1 MSNSNQI
8 TVFQHAAREFTAL
21 PKDVQQ
27 RGQNLMWDL
36 QQAAQAFDGFIAEVK
51 QELERRR
58 DEEHEAAVRAIRQ
71 QMEVVEEVEQR
82 VWKAESKAV
91 DARNALTTAGTM
103 LRMALDSKPKR
114 YPLKEELAAW
124 EDAVQKAREHC
135 EKLEQ
140 KASQTDAVPMNVRG
154 DLAQA
159 QYTLRELEVKEFALR
174 PQAEQETAMRTGF
187 APVGVS
193 HGLQG
198 ERTY

>member
-1 MSNSNQI
+1 MSNQI
-8 TVFQHAAREFTAL
+8 TVFNAAVSQFTAL
-21 PKDVQQ
+21 PKEYRQ
-27 RGQNLMWDL
+27 RGQECMRAL
-36 QQAAQAFDGFIAEVK
+36 QESAEAFDAFVAEVK
-51 QELERRR
+51 QELEQRRAE
-58 DEEHEAAVRAIRQ
+58 DHEAAVRAIRQ
-71 QMEVVEEVEQR
+71 QMEVVEEVAQK
-82 VWKAESKAV
+82 VSKA
-91 DARNALTTAGTM
+91 DDRAMAMRNELTTAGTM

-140 KASQTDAVPMNVRG
+140 KALQYGALPQSARQA
-154 DLAQA
+154 LAQE
-159 QYTLRELEVKEFALR
+159 QYTLRELEVKEFELR

-187 APVGVS
+187 APVAVS